1 MVLFNN
7 YYGLSTPTDTLKM
20 RIQEVTLSDLG
31 TRSDTLYAVVTG
43 TVQAGGTRI
52 SKGSLVLSGYDLPSG
67 NLISQAK
74 RGDTLKLWL
83 GLRPNRGPLRT
94 LVGGWPRIVFNGKNI
109 ASSADSLEGT
119 FPRFSSNRHPR
130 SGVGFSKDSTRVFFI
145 VVDGRTQSSVG
156 MSLVEF
162 ADLMI
167 ISGIYQ
173 GMNLDGGGS
182 TTLVVDG
189 NIVNSPSDPF
199 GERAVGNCLLL
210 YATKNK

>member
-1 MVLFNN
+1 
-7 YYGLSTPTDTLKM
+7 
-20 RIQEVTLSDLG
+20 
-31 TRSDTLYAVVTG
+31 
-43 TVQAGGTRI
+43 
-52 SKGSLVLSGYDLPSG
+52 
-67 NLISQAK
+67 
-74 RGDTLKLWL
+74 
-83 GLRPNRGPLRT
+83 
-94 LVGGWPRIVFNGKNI
+94 
-109 ASSADSLEGT
+109 
-119 FPRFSSNRHPR
+119 RFSSNRHPR

-145 VVDGRTQSSVG
+145 VVDGRSQSSVG

-162 ADLMI
+162 ADLMVM
-167 ISGIYQ
+167 SGIYQ